1 MISRVSILAA
11 TSAVAARQ
19 YIKSRSTETTC
30 ASLATKDGRFKGKTV
45 VITGGGGAFGKEG
58 AAYFCAQGAN
68 VVLIDSSQSSLDSA
82 AERVAKDLML
92 ENNAKSPEDAMEIEQ
107 SEFTEIDNLSV
118 CTCDVQDEMMVSS
131 HRLIHLS
138 GLII

>member
-1 MISRVSILAA
+1 
-11 TSAVAARQ
+11 
-19 YIKSRSTETTC
+19 
-30 ASLATKDGRFKGKTV
+30 

-92 ENNAKSPEDAMEIEQ
+92 ENNAKGPEDAMEIEQ
-107 SEFTEIDNLSV
+107 SQFTEIDNLSV
-118 CTCDVQDEMMVSS
+118 CTCDVQDEMMVSYF
-131 HRLIHLS
+131 
-138 GLII
+138 